1 MRCTRRPRGGA
12 LVAALATLAFSAA
25 LAAAL
30 ADLARTELRLTS
42 QRRQAARL
50 LAALDG
56 CLADAVADLPAGWE
70 FTPLLDGPDAT
81 PGTADDGVLPAPAG
95 CAARAGAPPGGAA
108 PARAIIRVDA
118 RIGAGRR
125 SLDAVVR
132 RTAEPG
138 AGALLWLS
146 EAPEAGAISGVAML
160 DGADASAPLAS
171 LAAPTDAEAL
181 DAWVAGQGSALAIAP
196 ATAPPVSAPVPPLA
210 ELGARVLAAPHAGPE
225 ALVPGGGA
233 VATLVYVA
241 GDLSVDDARSG
252 AGLLFVDGTLE
263 VRGLLEFA
271 GVIVATRG
279 VRVPAGGSLTVDGA
293 LWLGAASP
301 TMRIE
306 GGLAVR
312 RAADAVATADAL
324 LPLPR
329 RATVASARDV
339 G

>member
-1 MRCTRRPRGGA
+1 VRRTRRPRGGA

-30 ADLARTELRLTS
+30 ADLARIELRLTS

-70 FTPLLDGPDAT
+70 FTPLLHGPDAI
-81 PGTADDGVLPAPAG
+81 PGTADDGALSAPAG
-95 CAARAGAPPGGAA
+95 CSARARAAPGAAA
-108 PARAIIRVDA
+108 PARAVVRVDA

-125 SLDAVVR
+125 TLDAVVR
-132 RTAEPG
+132 RTAEAG

-146 EAPEAGAISGVAML
+146 EAPEGGAITGAAML
-160 DGADASAPLAS
+160 DGADAAAPAAS
-171 LAAPTDAEAL
+171 LAAPADPEAL
-181 DAWVAGQGSALAIAP
+181 DAWVAGEGPALAIAP
-196 ATAPPVSAPVPPLA
+196 STAPPLSAPVPPLA
-210 ELGARVLAAPHAGPE
+210 ELGLRVLAAPHAGPA
-225 ALVPGGGA
+225 ALVPGG
-233 VATLVYVA
+233 ATLIHVA
-241 GDLSVDDARSG
+241 GDLSVDDARRG
-252 AGLLFVDGTLE
+252 AGLLFVDGALE

-271 GVIVATRG
+271 GVIVATGG
-279 VRVPAGGSLTVDGA
+279 VRVPAGGSLAVDGA

-301 TMRIE
+301 ALRIE

-312 RAADAVATADAL
+312 RAADAVAAADAL

-329 RATVASARDV
+329 RATVAGARDV